1 MLILTRKIGEAIA
14 IDENITVRLLE
25 IKGGQVKL
33 GVEAPQNVAIHR
45 EEVFLR
51 ILEENQKAAL
61 ETSSDLASVSQML
74 KKKSAAKE
82 RSEAEE

>member
-14 IDENITVRLLE
+14 IDENIKVRLLE

-33 GVEAPQNVAIHR
+33 GVEAPSEVAVHR

-51 ILEENQKAAL
+51 ILEENKKAAM
-61 ETSSDLASVSQML
+61 EAPADLVSVSEML
-74 KKKSAAKE
+74 KKSSAKKSSDE
-82 RSEAEE
+82 TE